1 MALGNHIS
9 EFISD
14 GARSLSLR
22 RLGWAFLLAWVFCV
36 FYTSA
41 AGGTS
46 AEHAN
51 DLGAVGI
58 IYSVAPVASSVVTLV
73 AAVLLERQWGVSGF
87 AWLDV
92 YCGTC
97 VDCCCDAL
105 VAY

>member
-1 MALGNHIS
+1 MGNHIS

-41 AGGTS
+41 AGGMS
-46 AEHAN
+46 AAHAG

-58 IYSVAPVASSVVTLV
+58 IYNVAPVASSVVTLV
-73 AAVLLERQWGVSGF
+73 AAVLLERRWGSPVSHSWTFTAAPFVG
-87 AWLDV
+87 
-92 YCGTC
+92 CRR
-97 VDCCCDAL
+97 DAL
-105 VAY
+105 AAY